1 LDHQDPKEMLDNLEL
16 RGTLGPWDLQDSKE
30 LQVIKGLWDL
40 KDLLVFEEILAVLG
54 RWVYLEQQE
63 NLVLLDP
70 LDSLVQRV

>member
-1 LDHQDPKEMLDNLEL
+1 LDHPDRKGMLDNLES
-16 RGTLGPWDLQDSKE
+16 RETLGPWDLQDFKE

>member
-1 LDHQDPKEMLDNLEL
+1 LDHQDPKEMLDNLES

-30 LQVIKGLWDL
+30 LQVIKVLWDL

-54 RWVYLEQQE
+54 RWVFLEQQE
-63 NLVLLDP
+63 NLVLPDL